1 MCRDNLGETLMSEQ
15 DKDFN
20 SFQEHLER
28 IFKDLEDGVFLSA
41 DEIGDLRYACGLP
54 SPVRNT
60 HVNPLLRDVINDIG
74 NSFGNPLNNFPSIW
88 SKK

>member
-1 MCRDNLGETLMSEQ
+1 MSEQ
-15 DKDFN
+15 EQDFN

-54 SPVRNT
+54 TPVRNT
-60 HVNPLLRDVINDIG
+60 QVNPLLRDVINDFSNIFR
-74 NSFGNPLNNFPSIW
+74 NA
-88 SKK
+88 K

>member
-1 MCRDNLGETLMSEQ
+1 MSEQ
-15 DKDFN
+15 DQDFN

-28 IFKDLEDGVFLSA
+28 IFKDLDNGVFLTE

-54 SPVRNT
+54 SPIRKNPVRNT
-60 HVNPLLRDVINDIG
+60 HVNPVLKAIFDDFDNV
-74 NSFGNPLNNFPSIW
+74 FGLQSFPSIR

>member
-28 IFKDLEDGVFLSA
+28 IFKDLDDGVFLSA

>member
-1 MCRDNLGETLMSEQ
+1 MSEQ

-28 IFKDLEDGVFLSA
+28 IFKDIEDGVFLSA

-54 SPVRNT
+54 ANAKQNPVLKSLFEQFSQTFRNA
-60 HVNPLLRDVINDIG
+60 R
-74 NSFGNPLNNFPSIW
+74 
-88 SKK
+88 

>member
-1 MCRDNLGETLMSEQ
+1 MSEQ
-15 DKDFN
+15 EQDFN

-54 SPVRNT
+54 TPVRKT
-60 HVNPLLRDVINDIG
+60 QVNPLLRDVINDFSNIFR
-74 NSFGNPLNNFPSIW
+74 NA
-88 SKK
+88 K

>member
-1 MCRDNLGETLMSEQ
+1 MSEQ

-28 IFKDLEDGVFLSA
+28 IFKDLEDGVILTL

-54 SPVRNT
+54 SPVRK
-60 HVNPLLRDVINDIG
+60 NPVL
-74 NSFGNPLNNFPSIW
+74 NSVFDDFSTIFGA
-88 SKK
+88 KQ

>member
-1 MCRDNLGETLMSEQ
+1 MSEQ

-28 IFKDLEDGVFLSA
+28 IFKDIEDGVFLSA

-54 SPVRNT
+54 SPARNT
-60 HVNPLLRDVINDIG
+60 QVNPILRDVIND
-74 NSFGNPLNNFPSIW
+74 FGNVFGLQSFPTIW

>member
-28 IFKDLEDGVFLSA
+28 IFKDLDDGVFLTA

-54 SPVRNT
+54 VKRNN
-60 HVNPLLRDVINDIG
+60 HVNPVLRDVINDFSNIFRSAKWLVHLMSNG
-74 NSFGNPLNNFPSIW
+74 L
-88 SKK
+88 

>member
-1 MCRDNLGETLMSEQ
+1 MSEQ

-28 IFKDLEDGVFLSA
+28 IFKDLDDGVFLSA
-41 DEIGDLRYACGLP
+41 DEIGDLRYACNLP
-54 SPVRNT
+54 SPARNT
-60 HVNPLLRDVINDIG
+60 QVNPILRDVINDIG

>member
-1 MCRDNLGETLMSEQ
+1 MSEQ
-15 DKDFN
+15 DQDFN

-28 IFKDLEDGVFLSA
+28 IFKDLDDGVFLTA

-54 SPVRNT
+54 ARNT
-60 HVNPLLRDVINDIG
+60 QVNPILRDVIND
-74 NSFGNPLNNFPSIW
+74 FGNVFGLQSFPTIW